1 MAKIGIFFLLAAAM
15 LTALWMLLKPISA
28 PPPIPAAA
36 ATPAAAAEASVTP
49 DGGEVRIVT
58 ATVPGPKRF
67 TLEPGNPAAPSVM
80 QVQIGD
86 EVELS
91 ITTRENDELHLHGYD
106 LALPLRAG
114 EPGTLRFVA
123 LHAGR
128 FELELHHAHA
138 ELGVLEV
145 LPR

>member
-1 MAKIGIFFLLAAAM
+1 MARIGIFFLLAAALM
-15 LTALWMLLKPISA
+15 TGLWALLRPIAQAPAPTATA
-28 PPPIPAAA
+28 APAAP
-36 ATPAAAAEASVTP
+36 ATPSTAE
-49 DGGEVRIVT
+49 GGTADIVT
-58 ATVPGPKRF
+58 AVVVAPRRF
-67 TLEPGNPAAPSVM
+67 TLEPGNPAAPKVM
-80 QVQIGD
+80 QVQVGE

-91 ITTRENDELHLHGYD
+91 ITTGSDDELHLHGYD

-123 LHAGR
+123 EHAGR

-138 ELGVLEV
+138 EIGVLEV

>member
-1 MAKIGIFFLLAAAM
+1 MARIGIFFLLAAAL
-15 LTALWMLLKPISA
+15 LTALWALLRPISS
-28 PPPIPAAA
+28 PPPVSAAA
-36 ATPAAAAEASVTP
+36 ATSAAAAAVATP
-49 DGGEVRIVT
+49 DTGEVRIAT
-58 ATVPGPKRF
+58 ATVPEPKRF

-80 QVQIGD
+80 QVQVGD

-106 LALPLRAG
+106 LALPPRAG
-114 EPGTLRFVA
+114 EPGTLRFMA
-123 LHAGR
+123 AHAGR